1 MPHTTDV
8 FAGRKTRELR
18 KMRGLSQPQLADK
31 IGVKFQQLQKYETGA
46 NRISASR
53 LFEIANALEAPVTA
67 FFPATDQD
75 PNADL
80 IDPRLYELAH
90 LLNQMTTS
98 QSQSV
103 IDAMTAMSRAI
114 LTHAEP
120 DTIAAE

>member
-18 KMRGLSQPQLADK
+18 KMRGLNQPQLADK

-46 NRISASR
+46 NRISVSR
-53 LFEIANALEAPVTA
+53 LFEIANALDAPVTA

-90 LLNQMTTS
+90 LLSRMTAS

-103 IDAMTAMSRAI
+103 IDAMTAMSHAI
-114 LTHAEP
+114 LTHVEP

>member
-18 KMRGLSQPQLADK
+18 QLRGLSQQQLAEK
-31 IGVKFQQLQKYETGA
+31 IGVKFQQVQKYETGK

-53 LFEIANALEAPVTA
+53 LFEIANTLGAPVAA

-80 IDPRLYELAH
+80 IDPRLHELAR
-90 LLNQMTTS
+90 LLDRMTAS

-103 IDAMTAMSRAI
+103 IDAMTATSHAI
-114 LTHAEP
+114 LTHAES

>member
-1 MPHTTDV
+1 MPHTIDV

-53 LFEIANALEAPVTA
+53 LFEIANALDAPVTA

-80 IDPRLYELAH
+80 IDPRLHELAR
-90 LLNQMTTS
+90 LL
-98 QSQSV
+98 
-103 IDAMTAMSRAI
+103 D
-114 LTHAEP
+114 
-120 DTIAAE
+120 